1 MLPAHPSST
10 SFSFRIATFVAA
22 TAAASCL
29 DPVHSDAVDELGG
42 EAPGVPE
49 GETHRPGQPCT
60 TCHGGSGPSS
70 REFSVAGT
78 IYDRRNSPTASSG
91 VSIVLTDSS
100 QPAQT
105 RTEVSNE
112 AGNFYIAKDR
122 WSPTFP
128 LFVTLKL
135 DGEEKKMLTRIGRN
149 GGCAFCH
156 YAPLEDRTAGDNS
169 PTHMPPVYMRG
180 K

>member
-1 MLPAHPSST
+1 MPHEHAWSTTSSI
-10 SFSFRIATFVAA
+10 RIAALVVA
-22 TAAASCL
+22 TATASCF

-42 EAPGVPE
+42 ETAGVPT

-60 TCHGGSGPSS
+60 TCHGGSGPASP
-70 REFSVAGT
+70 ELSVAGT
-78 IYDRRNSPTASSG
+78 IYDSRNSPTALSG

-100 QPAQT
+100 QPPQT
-105 RTEVSNE
+105 RTEVSNA
-112 AGNFYIAKDR
+112 AGNFYIEQDR

-128 LFVTLKL
+128 LFVTLKFN
-135 DGEEKKMLTRIGRN
+135 GEEKKMLTRIGRN

-156 YAPLEDRTAGDNS
+156 YAPLKDRTAGDNA
-169 PTHMPPVYMRG
+169 PTHMPPVYMKG